1 VIHNPSVTHIGLIGA
16 GNISETHA
24 RACREIPGVEIVAVH
39 GANHARAGKLAA
51 LYGGVAYAEL
61 SALLAHRPLDAVII
75 GSPSGVHAAE
85 GIAAARSGL
94 HVLVEKPIEVTVAAA
109 DRLIDAA
116 RQARVRL
123 GVLFQDRTQP
133 SFVRLRELLA
143 SGALGRPLLAS
154 ARVKW
159 YRAPEYYTAS
169 RWRGTRALD
178 GGGALINQG
187 IHTIDLLVW
196 LLGPVRRVLAD
207 SATLLHRIEVEDTAL
222 AILTFE
228 SGVRVSF
235 EATTAAYPGYPRRV
249 ELTTTEGTVV
259 LEHDR
264 VVAADLRTSVD
275 GLLPEVEPDANRS
288 ASSPVVSDVR
298 GHQRLIQDF
307 VAAIRESRDPLCS
320 GVEGRRSVA
329 IVEAIYESARTG
341 CAVDVTVAPAERP
354 GHHIS
359 PGI

>member
-1 VIHNPSVTHIGLIGA
+1 VSVIQVGIIGA

-24 RACREIPGVEIVAVH
+24 RACREIQGVEIAAIQ
-39 GANHARAGKLAA
+39 GANLSRARTLANS
-51 LYGGVAYAEL
+51 YGGVVYDAVE
-61 SALLAHRPLDAVII
+61 ALLQHRPLDAVII
-75 GSPSGVHAAE
+75 GSPSGTHAE
-85 GIAAARSGL
+85 QGIAAARAGL
-94 HVLVEKPIEVTVAAA
+94 HVLVEKPIDVTVSAA
-109 DRLIDAA
+109 DRLIAAA
-116 RQARVRL
+116 RDNGVRL

-143 SGALGRPLLAS
+143 SGALGVPLLAS

-159 YRAPEYYTAS
+159 YRPPEYYSGS

-187 IHTIDLLVW
+187 IHTIDLLIW

-207 SATLLHRIEVEDTAL
+207 SATLLHRIEVEDTTL
-222 AILTFE
+222 AVLEFE
-228 SGVRVSF
+228 SGARASF

-264 VVAADLRTSVD
+264 VIAASLRTPVE
-275 GLLPEVEPDANRS
+275 GLLPEVDPDTNRS

-298 GHQRLIQDF
+298 GHRRLIEDF
-307 VAAIRESRDPLCS
+307 VAAIREGREPLCS
-320 GVEGRRSVA
+320 GLEGRRSVA
-329 IVEAIYESARTG
+329 VVEAIYESAG
-341 CAVDVTVAPAERP
+341 KSCAVEI
-354 GHHIS
+354 GE
-359 PGI
+359 GG

>member
-1 VIHNPSVTHIGLIGA
+1 MIHNRSVTHIGLIGA

-24 RACREIPGVEIVAVH
+24 RACGEIAGVEIAAVH

-61 SALLAHRPLDAVII
+61 PALLAHRPLDAVII
-75 GSPSGVHAAE
+75 GSPSGVHAEE
-85 GIAAARSGL
+85 GVAAARAGL
-94 HVLVEKPIEVTVAAA
+94 HVLVEKPIDVTLAAA

-116 RQARVRL
+116 RAA
-123 GVLFQDRTQP
+123 GVPPRRAVPGSDAA

-143 SGALGRPLLAS
+143 VRRARPAAARLGARQVVPR
-154 ARVKW
+154 ARVLH
-159 YRAPEYYTAS
+159 RA
-169 RWRGTRALD
+169 RGGAGRAALD

-187 IHTIDLLVW
+187 IHTIDLLLW

-207 SATLLHRIEVEDTAL
+207 SATLLHEIEVEDTTL
-222 AILTFE
+222 AILEFE
-228 SGVRVSF
+228 SGVRASF

-249 ELTTTEGTVV
+249 ELTTTEGTIV

-264 VVAADLRTSVD
+264 VIAADLRTSVD
-275 GLLPEVEPDANRS
+275 GLLPDVEPDTNRS

-298 GHQRLIQDF
+298 GHQRLIEDF

-320 GVEGRRSVA
+320 GLEGRRSVA
-329 IVEAIYESARTG
+329 VVEAIYESARTG
-341 CAVDVTVAPAERP
+341 RSIEV
-354 GHHIS
+354 S
-359 PGI
+359 

>member
-1 VIHNPSVTHIGLIGA
+1 MHNRAVTHIALVGA

-39 GANHARAGKLAA
+39 GANHARAARLAE
-51 LYGGVAYAEL
+51 LYGGVPYDEL
-61 SALLAHRPLDAVII
+61 PALFAHRPLDAVII
-75 GSPSGVHAAE
+75 GSPSGVHADQGVGAAE
-85 GIAAARSGL
+85 AGL
-94 HVLVEKPIEVTVAAA
+94 HVLVEKPVDVTVAAA
-109 DRLIDAA
+109 DRLIAA
-116 RQARVRL
+116 AGAAGVRL
-123 GVLFQDRTQP
+123 GVLYQDRTQP
-133 SFVRLRELLA
+133 SFVRLRALLG
-143 SGALGRPLLAS
+143 SGALGRPLLAT

-196 LLGPVRRVLAD
+196 LLGPVRCVLGA
-207 SATLLHRIEVEDTAL
+207 SATLLHEIEVEDTTL
-222 AILTFE
+222 AILEFD
-228 SGVRVSF
+228 SGVRASF

-249 ELTTTEGTVV
+249 ELTTTEGTIV

-264 VVAADLRTSVD
+264 VIAADVRRSID
-275 GLLPEVEPDANRS
+275 GLLPDVEPDTNRS

-298 GHQRLIQDF
+298 GHQRLIEDF
-307 VAAIRESRDPLCS
+307 IAAIGERRDPLCS

-329 IVEAIYESARTG
+329 VVEAIYESARTG
-341 CAVDVTVAPAERP
+341 RAVDVK
-354 GHHIS
+354 
-359 PGI
+359 

>member
-1 VIHNPSVTHIGLIGA
+1 MTHIGLIGA

-24 RACREIPGVEIVAVH
+24 RACREIAGVEIAGVY
-39 GANHARAGKLAA
+39 GANHTRAGKLAA
-51 LYGGVAYAEL
+51 LYGGVAYGDLE
-61 SALLAHRPLDAVII
+61 ALLAHRPLDAVII
-75 GSPSGVHAAE
+75 GSPSGVHAE
-85 GIAAARSGL
+85 QGVAAARAGL
-94 HVLVEKPIEVTVAAA
+94 HVLVEKPIDVTLAAA

-116 RQARVRL
+116 RTAGVRL

-133 SFVRLRELLA
+133 SFVRLRELLG

-154 ARVKW
+154 AHVKW

-169 RWRGTRALD
+169 RWRGTRGLD

-196 LLGPVRRVLAD
+196 LLGPVRRVRAD
-207 SATLLHRIEVEDTAL
+207 SATLLHEIEVEDTTLAL
-222 AILTFE
+222 LEFA

-249 ELTTTEGTVV
+249 ELTTTEGTIV

-264 VVAADLRTSVD
+264 VIATDLRTSVD
-275 GLLPEVEPDANRS
+275 GLLPDVDPDTNRS

-298 GHQRLIQDF
+298 GHQRLIEDF
-307 VAAIRESRDPLCS
+307 VAAIHESRDPLCS
-320 GVEGRRSVA
+320 GPEGRRSLAV
-329 IVEAIYESARTG
+329 VEAIYESARTG
-341 CAVDVTVAPAERP
+341 RSAGV
-354 GHHIS
+354 S
-359 PGI
+359 